1 MKLDMNKF
9 YNSNYKDFVHKEA
22 VEEALRM
29 VAEIDLKDVEIDTI
43 LSITF
48 SVDENSEN
56 PMYVEYLDK
65 AGKKHIVRIRL
76 AVTDE
81 INEILK
87 RYVTLEQH
95 ETDNNAIY
103 NHFERM
109 HVPMRLQSAT
119 GLDEDGNK
127 FIVLNNDNSCLSY
140 QVDPETNNE
149 IQWLCIH
156 NKGGLGQQTQY
167 FARFMDYAK
176 IDQVPSNAEF
186 LEQIHQ
192 LEELIQR
199 KSQETL
205 QSSKE
210 YTDTQDDA
218 LRTEIT
224 TNVTEQINETKNT
237 VLSYVD
243 TEVDNLKEYV
253 DGKDAEYHELA
264 KRYTDNAKREAV
276 NESKTYTDTQSAETL
291 DSSKTYTDTKHIEVT
306 HQITEL
312 ENDMN
317 TNFATKQEMLTNVE
331 SLSEIDQQNFETL
344 KEIINNKT
352 TVYKKNM
359 GSSTKYS
366 LPRITVTT
374 KTDGDIILEGK
385 DETTVKLANLLND
398 EQLAKLKNLPESIPA
413 PGVTEGQLNQKLND
427 YLLKEN
433 IRFNDGE
440 FSKIN
445 FVHGSSDSVQVHD
458 SSGNLSMTGKFIT
471 DSQASEIT
479 NATAKLSTVADSHKV
494 ADLYW
499 YDNTNIGWIRH
510 NDEGDF
516 VSEALG
522 NTKTNK
528 ETMVYLPK
536 FKSAKKSDLNNKT
549 NSYLWDTIE
558 EKSVVFEEGNEVYYD
573 IAGDKIV
580 KIGVKDKTGEPQ
592 KAIQFDR
599 FVTLENLASVIGDL
613 QPIEINVSYNGS
625 NLELNNYSSYTTIG
639 DTTIVNINCNF
650 TAPFISG
657 GTPILNRLNISGER
671 LKSFPTFMIDCIV
684 KTATNVSSYTT
695 TTIFSNKISNLY
707 VETPVIAPN
716 ETIATSLISFNG
728 SYIFNNTKE
737 VENNE

>member
-65 AGKKHIVRIRL
+65 AGKKHIVRIRP

-95 ETDNNAIY
+95 ETDKNAIY

-109 HVPMRLQSAT
+109 HVPMRLESAT

-127 FIVLNNDNSCLSY
+127 IIVLNNDNSCLSY
-140 QVDPETNNE
+140 QVDPETDDE

-253 DGKDAEYHELA
+253 DGKDAEYHELG
-264 KRYTDNAKREAV
+264 KQYSDNAKQEAI
-276 NESKTYTDTQSAETL
+276 NNSKTYTDTKTAETL
-291 DSSKTYTDTKHIEVT
+291 ETSKTYTDTKHTEVT
-306 HQITEL
+306 QHVTEL
-312 ENDMN
+312 ENDVN
-317 TNFATKQEMLTNVE
+317 TNFATKQEVLTNVA
-331 SLSEIDQQNFETL
+331 SLSDVDQQNFETL
-344 KEIINNKT
+344 NEKINNKT
-352 TVYKKNM
+352 TVYNKNM
-359 GSSTKYS
+359 GSSTKDS
-366 LPRITVTT
+366 LPQITVTT

-398 EQLAKLKNLPESIPA
+398 EQLEKLKNLPETLPA
-413 PGVTEGQLNQKLND
+413 PGVSVEQLNTKLND
-427 YLLKEN
+427 YLLKN
-433 IRFNDGE
+433 KIKYNDGE

-445 FVHGSSDSVQVHD
+445 FVHGSNDIVQVHD

-471 DSQASEIT
+471 DSQISKINTAEDKLAPIVDKTT
-479 NATAKLSTVADSHKV
+479 NVTWYPKPNLRYIRLINDGEYVKVHLHKEPNEEV
-494 ADLYW
+494 
-499 YDNTNIGWIRH
+499 T
-510 NDEGDF
+510 
-516 VSEALG
+516 
-522 NTKTNK
+522 
-528 ETMVYLPK
+528 YLPK
-536 FKSAKKSDLNNKT
+536 FKSAKQSDVNNKT
-549 NSYLWDTIE
+549 NSYVWDLANNQ
-558 EKSVVFEEGNEVYYD
+558 SVNFGEGNEVYYD
-573 IAGDKIV
+573 IRDGKIL
-580 KIGVKDKTGEPQ
+580 KIGVKERSGLSQ
-592 KAIQFDR
+592 KEINFDR
-599 FVTLENLASVIGDL
+599 FVTLENLASVIGNS
-613 QPIEINVSYNGS
+613 QAIEMSVSYKDN
-625 NLELNNYSSYTTIG
+625 NLELNNYSTYTTIG
-639 DTTIVNINCNF
+639 NTTIVNINCNF

-657 GTPILNRLNISGER
+657 STPILNTLTISSETLN
-671 LKSFPTFMIDCIV
+671 SFPTFMIDCIV

-695 TTIFSNKISNLY
+695 TTTFSNKISSLY
-707 VETPVIAPN
+707 VETPVIASN